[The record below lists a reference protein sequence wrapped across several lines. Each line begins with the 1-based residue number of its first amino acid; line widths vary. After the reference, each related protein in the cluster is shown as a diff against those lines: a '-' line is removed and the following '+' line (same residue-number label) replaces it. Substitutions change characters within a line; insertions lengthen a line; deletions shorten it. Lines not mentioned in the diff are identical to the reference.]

1 MTDLKTG
8 ELHFDVAVVGAGPAG
23 IAAALAL
30 AHVGAKVALVGPAP
44 AKIADARPETRT
56 AALLTSSVDFLKR
69 LDVWDSLVP
78 HAASLKVVR
87 IIDASRS
94 LLRSPD
100 ITFRASELGLEAFGY
115 NIANTVLVETLYERA
130 LEVLPSVLPTTVNEI
145 TLNQSQAQLELG
157 DGTHIFTRLVAGADG
172 RKSVCR
178 AAAGIGIDTHLY
190 DQGAIATS
198 FRHTLPH
205 EGTSTEL
212 HRELGSV
219 TSVPTPDAFTS
230 SLIWV
235 ASMAEIE
242 ELIACNDA
250 DFAAQLQ
257 SRLGDVLGN
266 VSDVGARANFP
277 VGGLSAK
284 QLAHNRT
291 ALVGEAAHIMPPIGA
306 QGLNLGLRDAAT
318 LADCVAAALGRGHDP
333 GCQAVLNAYVR
344 ARKLDILSRTVGVDL
359 LNRSLL
365 TNLPPVQAAR
375 GLVLAGL
382 NALPPLRRMVM
393 RAGLAPPA
401 ALPSLM
407 RPMAEQANLAQAH
420 HLGA

>member
-1 MTDLKTG
+1 MNDLKTG
-8 ELHFDVAVVGAGPAG
+8 ELHSDVAVVGAGPAG

-44 AKIADARPETRT
+44 VKFEGARPETRT

-69 LDVWDSLVP
+69 LEVWDALIP
-78 HAASLKVVR
+78 HAAPLKVIR
-87 IIDASRS
+87 IVDASRS

-115 NIANTVLVETLYERA
+115 NVANTVLVDRLYARA
-130 LEVLPSVLPTTVNEI
+130 RKVLPSVLSTTVKEI
-145 TLNQSQAQLELG
+145 TLSQREARLELG
-157 DGTHIFTRLVAGADG
+157 DDTCLSTQLVAGADG

-178 AAAGIGIDTHLY
+178 AAAGIEVDTKLY

-198 FRHTLPH
+198 FRHSLPH
-205 EGTSTEL
+205 DGTSTEL

-235 ASMAEIE
+235 ASTTEIE
-242 ELIACNDA
+242 ELMASD
-250 DFAAQLQ
+250 DSGFAAVLQ
-257 SRLGDVLGN
+257 SRLGDVLGI
-266 VSDVGARANFP
+266 VSDVGPRAQFP

-306 QGLNLGLRDAAT
+306 QGLNLGLRDAAA
-318 LADCVAAALGRGHDP
+318 LADCVAGALRRGQDP
-333 GCQAVLNAYVR
+333 GSQVVLSSYAR

-365 TNLPPVQAAR
+365 TSLPPIQAAR

-407 RPMAEQANLAQAH
+407 RPMTEAPN
-420 HLGA
+420 LGA

>member
-8 ELHFDVAVVGAGPAG
+8 ELHSDVAVVGAGPAG

-44 AKIADARPETRT
+44 AKIDGARPETRT
-56 AALLTSSVDFLKR
+56 AALLTSSVDLLKR
-69 LDVWDSLVP
+69 LDVWDALIP
-78 HAASLKVVR
+78 HAAPLRVVR
-87 IIDASRS
+87 IVDTSRS

-115 NIANTVLVETLYERA
+115 NIANTVLVEALYARA
-130 LEVLPSVLPTTVNEI
+130 LEVLPSVLPTAVKEI
-145 TLNQSQAQLELG
+145 DLSQSDARLALG
-157 DGTHIFTRLVAGADG
+157 DGTQLSARLVAGADG

-178 AAAGIGIDTHLY
+178 NAAGIDVDTHLY

-198 FRHTLPH
+198 FRHTIPH
-205 EGTSTEL
+205 DGTSTEL

-219 TSVPTPDAFTS
+219 TTVPTPDALTS

-235 ASMAEIE
+235 ASTAEIE
-242 ELIACNDA
+242 ELMACNDA
-250 DFAAQLQ
+250 GFATQLQ
-257 SRLGDVLGN
+257 SRLGDALGI
-266 VSDVGARANFP
+266 VSDVGPRAQFP

-306 QGLNLGLRDAAT
+306 QGLNLGLRDAAA
-318 LADCVAAALGRGHDP
+318 LADCVAGALRRGQDP
-333 GCQAVLNAYVR
+333 GGQAVLTSYAR

-365 TNLPPVQAAR
+365 TSLPPVQAAR

-407 RPMAEQANLAQAH
+407 LPMSKRANLAETPN
-420 HLGA
+420 LGA